1 MELVA
6 ILVVAILLVAIY
18 AQRAP
23 KRAAQAHYDAAVD
36 GGDASHAARGCVQ
49 TCIALGIA
57 ALAILALMAVAAG
70 VPPRGM

>member
-1 MELVA
+1 MELTA
-6 ILVVAILLVAIY
+6 ILVISIFITAIY
-18 AQRAP
+18 AQRPA

-70 VPPRGM
+70 VPPRPL